1 MKLMCIFII
10 KAYPKSQL
18 RIEHINGALLHSAT
32 IKGFLS
38 HQKNGGQARKNFSP

>member
-18 RIEHINGALLHSAT
+18 RIEHI
-32 IKGFLS
+32 KGFLS